1 MALINIDSAL
11 ADTIRFLKSAPV
23 GGGIEMMSYKRNR
36 IIAVIVQESGN
47 YLVRERG
54 YIVEEQELQQ
64 EQLQKHLKKRMKHEF
79 PRSRKIRLF
88 KFKNENELDR
98 VHQKI

>member
-11 ADTIRFLKSAPV
+11 ADTMRFLKSAPV
-23 GGGIEMMSYKRNR
+23 GGGVEMMSYKRNR
-36 IIAVIVQESGN
+36 IIAVIVRESGN

-54 YIVEEQELQQ
+54 YLEDEQEVSEDNLS
-64 EQLQKHLKKRMKHEF
+64 KFLKKRMKYEF

>member
-11 ADTIRFLKSAPV
+11 TDTIRFLKSAPV

-36 IIAVIVQESGN
+36 TIAVIVLDN
-47 YLVRERG
+47 DCYLVRERG
-54 YIVEEQELQQ
+54 YIEEEQNLQAAH
-64 EQLQKHLKKRMKHEF
+64 LQKHLKKRMKYEF

-88 KFKNENELDR
+88 KFTNENELDR